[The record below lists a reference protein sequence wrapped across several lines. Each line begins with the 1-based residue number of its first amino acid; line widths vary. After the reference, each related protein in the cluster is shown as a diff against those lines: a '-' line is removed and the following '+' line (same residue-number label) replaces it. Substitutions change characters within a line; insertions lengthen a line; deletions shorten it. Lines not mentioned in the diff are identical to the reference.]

1 MVQPSDDYRRHHDV
15 TAPRIDRSSFRQGW
29 RVRTRLD
36 GLLADRS
43 IGPGV
48 WQAAVEYRDAWA
60 RVSGDRSSALGAG
73 RISGG
78 RDAHDRQIAVVDTL
92 AELAVVERR
101 IGRLA
106 SALCFAC
113 AVNDLSWP
121 EIGRRCGRVG
131 ENREHATRSVRSEA
145 GCAQDCCWYCQSVV
159 ANRPSSQPLRAS
171 HRQATVSNAS
181 KSLRTWRHCALQ

>member
-121 EIGRRCGRVG
+121 EIGRRCGRG
-131 ENREHATRSVRSEA
+131 NHTARTWTAHALRALAGAWATRRRETFPVGLSRPEPKSRL
-145 GCAQDCCWYCQSVV
+145 
-159 ANRPSSQPLRAS
+159 RPS
-171 HRQATVSNAS
+171 
-181 KSLRTWRHCALQ
+181 

>member
-1 MVQPSDDYRRHHDV
+1 MVSNAPSADRLQQAETIDP
-15 TAPRIDRSSFRQGW
+15 PRVDRSSFRQGW

-101 IGRLA
+101 IEPARVEP
-106 SALCFAC
+106 LCFAC
-113 AVNDLSWP
+113 AVNDLLAGDRLGVAVEEPYGADLDRACPPRARRSLGYAAPGDVSGRLSRP
-121 EIGRRCGRVG
+121 EPKSRL
-131 ENREHATRSVRSEA
+131 
-145 GCAQDCCWYCQSVV
+145 
-159 ANRPSSQPLRAS
+159 RPS
-171 HRQATVSNAS
+171 
-181 KSLRTWRHCALQ
+181 